1 VNTVLDSKLIAELA
15 ARSAAA
21 ASIPDLLG
29 ETVPLLGEL
38 AGASAV
44 MVFGPGAQVI
54 ASSGSPLPHVEVEQL
69 ELPTIL
75 AEIDVPAAWAGQEIT
90 AVAGRRLHGASFFLL
105 MAWAE
110 GPVPQTVELLVTTM
124 LLDSALARLSAEEEL
139 ADLSARVDNAQHL
152 ANMGDYDWHISTDTN
167 RWSDQLYRIYGH
179 DPQSFNASYEV
190 FLSHLHPE
198 DRERIQALH
207 QSAYASGE
215 PYQMVERI
223 IRPDGELRYLSSNGQ
238 VVLDSTGTPVRMRGT
253 CIDITDRMLAEQG
266 RERLSTRFRA
276 LVEACPDAIVVF
288 DRTGSIVQAN
298 GHATQLLGGDTVGRS
313 VEEILPL
320 PSGHVGAA
328 GIDAVGLD
336 GRRLQL
342 DVATAPLSDDESDE
356 SHEGLVA
363 GFLRDA
369 GPRLQGEA
377 TAARLREAQVRRRQA
392 LELNDSVIQ
401 GLTAA
406 SLANQVGDEIA
417 SKQYLGRTLTAA
429 RHMMNEWLD
438 PLEGADLEPG
448 DLVRTGSSD
457 LARVP
462 DHPQDPTP
470 TPARDGS
477 VPPRILL
484 VDDNTDVRRL
494 LRTKLEATGAHEIVG
509 EAADGEEAIEMAQ
522 LLQPDVVLLDL
533 AMPHMDGLQALPHI
547 LTAVTDVRVIVLS
560 GFDQETMADKA
571 FALGAHAYLEKGLR
585 MDIEGVIQ
593 TVLSRQTSA

>member
-21 ASIPDLLG
+21 ASVPDLLA

-38 AGASAV
+38 ADATSI
-44 MVFGPGAQVI
+44 MVIGPGGQVL

-69 ELPTIL
+69 ELPTVL
-75 AEIDVPAAWAGQEIT
+75 AEIDVPEPWAGQEIT
-90 AVAGRRLHGASFFLL
+90 AVAGRRLHRASFFLL
-105 MAWAE
+105 LAWAD
-110 GPVPQTVELLVTTM
+110 GPVPHSVELIITTTI
-124 LLDSALARLSAEEEL
+124 LDSALARLAAEEEL
-139 ADLSARVDNAQHL
+139 ADLSARVDNAQLL

-179 DPQSFNASYEV
+179 DPQSFNASYDV

-198 DRERIQALH
+198 DRERIQAIH
-207 QSAYASGE
+207 QKAYASGE
-215 PYQMVERI
+215 PYEMIERVV
-223 IRPDGELRYLSSNGQ
+223 RPDGEMRYLSSNGQ
-238 VVLDSTGTPVRMRGT
+238 VVLDSSGTPVRMRGT
-253 CIDITDRMLAEQG
+253 CIDITDRVLAERA

-288 DRTGSIVQAN
+288 DRTGAIVQAN
-298 GHATQLLGGDTVGRS
+298 GQAAELLGGDTVGRS
-313 VEEILPL
+313 VNEILPL
-320 PSGHVGAA
+320 PSGHA
-328 GIDAVGLD
+328 GGSGIEAIGLD

-342 DVATAPLSDDESDE
+342 DVATAPLSDDEGDE
-356 SHEGLVA
+356 HHEGLVA

-369 GPRLQGEA
+369 GPRLLGEA

-406 SLANQVGDEIA
+406 SLATQVGDDLA
-417 SKQYLGRTLTAA
+417 SKQYFGRTLTAA

-448 DLVRTGSSD
+448 DLVRTRSSD
-457 LARVP
+457 LGRVAE
-462 DHPQDPTP
+462 HPRDTV
-470 TPARDGS
+470 PAPRGDNS
-477 VPPRILL
+477 APPRILL

-494 LRTKLEATGAHEIVG
+494 LRTKLEATGGHEIVG

-547 LTAVTDVRVIVLS
+547 LTAVPDVRVIVLS

-571 FALGAHAYLEKGLR
+571 FTLGAHAYLEKGLR

-593 TVLSRQTSA
+593 TVLSRQSSV